1 MTRWQTDRYPSLLV
15 LTAGLTYVLI
25 LLGVYTA
32 AVGAGLSCAGRW
44 PLCDGAVFGL
54 FPANFPS
61 FVEWFHR
68 LVAMIVGFLIL
79 GSAYATYRRD
89 APRSATVAMGLVLVL
104 LPVQIL
110 LGAETVLAYE
120 VLVLIAHFSTA
131 IVIFSLLV
139 AVAVAAVGPSA
150 ISVDRIR
157 WIAVAMLVAVPVL
170 VAVSPSFVRVHD
182 VPYQIAYN
190 GIGLGIYGGLLVI
203 ALWSG
208 RLEAADVG
216 QRRMQLLRAFALLA
230 ALLVGL
236 QLLVGRVVSVLGL
249 LAYARIE
256 DALVFPGSI
265 IVAVIL
271 AGIIGIGFLLP
282 THAAPE
288 PLRSSR

>member
-1 MTRWQTDRYPSLLV
+1 MRWPSDRYASLLV
-15 LTAGLTYVLI
+15 LTAALTYVLI

-79 GSAYATYRRD
+79 GSAYATYRGD
-89 APRSATVAMGLVLVL
+89 ASRIATVAMGLVLVL

-110 LGAETVLAYE
+110 LGAETVLSYE

-150 ISVDRIR
+150 IRVERIR
-157 WIAVAMLVAVPVL
+157 WLAVVMLLAVPIL

-203 ALWSG
+203 ALWCG
-208 RLEAADVG
+208 RLDTAEVG
-216 QRRMQLLRAFALLA
+216 QRRMQLLQAFALLA
-230 ALLVGL
+230 ALFVGL

-249 LAYARIE
+249 LEYARIE
-256 DALVFPGSI
+256 DALVFPGSL